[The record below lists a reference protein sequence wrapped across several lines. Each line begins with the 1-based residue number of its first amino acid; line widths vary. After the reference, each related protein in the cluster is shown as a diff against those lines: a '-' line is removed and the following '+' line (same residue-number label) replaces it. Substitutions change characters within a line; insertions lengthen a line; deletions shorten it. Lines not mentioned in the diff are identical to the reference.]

1 MSFKAELS
9 QTQRQIQRLTL
20 NQQMQQSLQVL
31 RYGIEDLQDFLNQ
44 KQLDNPFIQVKYSVS
59 GDQVM
64 TENQQSFLNQLTDQR
79 EQTLTDYLLSQ
90 VKLTMRKTYLRGW
103 VIFLIDHLDENGY
116 LKLDLTNVCQ
126 KTKVDRTTLLDAL
139 TLLQNLDPPGVGARD
154 LQECILLQIQADP
167 TAPQLAYQVINDF
180 FDLFVDHQWQKI
192 ATVLKA
198 NVKAVM
204 QVADY
209 VKKLSPAPGASFGVE
224 KVAYIYPDLIARID
238 PLKNEVKLFLTRQ
251 SKPEIIF
258 KQKYYEKFS
267 DLPDQEVQEFLRQKK
282 FEYNNLLHD
291 LEQRGMTIL
300 RVGQLIVNYQ
310 KNFFLKAAH
319 PLKPLLLR
327 DIAHRLNLH
336 ESTISRAVNGKYLKC
351 DFGVFEL
358 KSFFKRGINET
369 INGDLS
375 AEEVQAQIRALIAAE
390 DPVHPLSDSKI
401 AKLLAKNKIFLS
413 RRTIAKYRDEMQIDS
428 STRRKKS

>member
-1 MSFKAELS
+1 MPFKAELS
-9 QTQRQIQRLTL
+9 QTQKQIQRLAL
-20 NQQMQQSLQVL
+20 NQQMQQSLQIL
-31 RYGIEDLQDFLNQ
+31 RYGIEDLQDFLKQ
-44 KQLDNPFIQVKYSVS
+44 KQLDNPFIQVKHSVP
-59 GDQVM
+59 GRQAIAD
-64 TENQQSFLNQLTDQR
+64 NQQSFLNQLADCH

-116 LKLDLTNVCQ
+116 LRADLTVICQ

-154 LQECILLQIQADP
+154 LQECILLQIQADLA
-167 TAPQLAYQVINDF
+167 APQFAYQIISDF
-180 FDLFVDHQWQKI
+180 FELFVDHQWQKI
-192 ATVLKA
+192 AELLKTK
-198 NVKAVM
+198 VKEVM

-209 VKKLSPAPGASFGVE
+209 VKKLSPAPGAAFGME
-224 KVAYIYPDLIARID
+224 KVGYIYPDLIAQLD
-238 PLKNEVKLFLTRQ
+238 SPKAEVKLLLTQQ

-258 KQKYYEKFS
+258 KQKYYEKFAA
-267 DLPDQEVQEFLRQKK
+267 LPDQDVQKFLRQKRI
-282 FEYNNLLHD
+282 EYTNLLHD
-291 LEQRGMTIL
+291 LEQRGMTIF
-300 RVGQLIVNYQ
+300 RVGQLIVDYQ
-310 KNFFLKAAH
+310 KDFFLKSTH
-319 PLKPLLLR
+319 PLKPFLLR
-327 DIAHRLNLH
+327 DIAQQLNLH

-369 INGDLS
+369 VNGDLS
-375 AEEVQAQIRALIAAE
+375 AEEAQAQIKALIAAE
-390 DPVHPLSDSKI
+390 NPAHPLSDNKI

-428 STRRKKS
+428 STKRKKS